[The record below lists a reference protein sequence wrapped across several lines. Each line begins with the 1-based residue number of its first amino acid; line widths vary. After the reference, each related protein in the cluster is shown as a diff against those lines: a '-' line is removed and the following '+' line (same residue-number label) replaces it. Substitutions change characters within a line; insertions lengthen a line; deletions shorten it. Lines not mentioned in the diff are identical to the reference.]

1 MNYVAPRDQ
10 SQLEKTAERFQTYCM
25 EEETELRR
33 KQISD
38 GWEREGDQAEKGLF
52 WDSDSALH
60 DSHTCQSTCQSPSL
74 SSLSCKPWPLG
85 NEVSIAMRESKPT
98 SMVPEEAVPV
108 REEEHMGIPAL
119 RVRACV

>member
-1 MNYVAPRDQ
+1 MSCVTPVDQ

-60 DSHTCQSTCQSPSL
+60 DSRTCQSPSP

-85 NEVSIAMRESKPT
+85 NEIRYSREGKQT
-98 SMVPEEAVPV
+98 YLHGA
-108 REEEHMGIPAL
+108 RGGCA
-119 RVRACV
+119 RV